1 MDIRGFGTRP
11 VTDKVIEDFLSN
23 FNGKF
28 YRALRQVQ
36 PYEVSRWQGFSQ
48 EEWLEK
54 KYACVVMGILRG
66 TERILWQC
74 RQHMVDYYY
83 FDHAYQYTSPQHN
96 PNKVFGERIYSLA
109 KNRLKLNY
117 LVKINEED
125 ENRIDKYLQKMDKK
139 APVRHTKN
147 FNNTFFLIVP
157 PSDAVCRYY
166 KININHWQNKVR
178 KKLHDTYEKPYYA
191 FRYKNSK
198 VPLGKDLADAHT
210 VITSQ
215 STVGIEAIKL
225 GIPVICDDMSM
236 CVPVGNSM
244 DGSFQHDRLKFPSQ
258 DIYWTWIKGLLA
270 NQFTETE
277 IRKGIALEAVNRMQY
292 ATLSPNTVA

>member
-1 MDIRGFGTRP
+1 MIIIISAR
-11 VTDKVIEDFLSN
+11 
-23 FNGKF
+23 
-28 YRALRQVQ
+28 
-36 PYEVSRWQGFSQ
+36 
-48 EEWLEK
+48 
-54 KYACVVMGILRG
+54 
-66 TERILWQC
+66 
-74 RQHMVDYYY
+74 
-83 FDHAYQYTSPQHN
+83 YQYTSPQHN

-117 LVKINEED
+117 LVKINDED
-125 ENRIDKYLQKMDKK
+125 ETRIDKYLQRMDKK

-178 KKLHDTYEKPYYA
+178 KKLHDIYEKPYYA

-244 DGSFQHDRLKFPSQ
+244 EGSFQHDKLKFPSQ
-258 DIYWTWIKGLLA
+258 DIYWTCGLLA
-270 NQFTETE
+270 INYQSESE
-277 IRKGIALEAVNRMQY
+277 GLLEALIGCY
-292 ATLSPNTVA
+292 ATLSKYSAKCLSHQGEPPKQVAKRRELLWDLIRIFKAYNNV